1 MAIYYNKNYCNSSY
15 LCYNILI
22 MKKSLTVLLVII
34 VILAFSL
41 SLTGCNQSFG
51 AKNVREQIES
61 NLGWHQSADEVCLY
75 DIFDG
80 DVNVG
85 THASEM
91 CYVYKED
98 VSLSTTV
105 EDQNRTLENFS
116 GYKFLSQTYAEI
128 DGVVYE
134 KYSESYAD
142 LNLSP
147 ALSYTKEVT
156 SDKSVEIITSYDA
169 KRINATFIIDGEITE
184 SSVKYKAGA
193 MLYDNSYVY
202 QFARATDL
210 TSALSVSFPTYSLA
224 NGSADIAKS
233 NFTMSYLSG
242 INALLD
248 NDFLLE
254 RQFVESQ
261 GESSESSEG
270 AFDEKNPVKEE
281 TDEEGNVTITYPF
294 TKTSTIPSYKC
305 TFTNVDSALVRGSVS
320 CCIAANPIKM
330 PDGDRFSKRVVVMIQ
345 EGKMTYKL
353 KSVKYTLKI

>member
-1 MAIYYNKNYCNSSY
+1 
-15 LCYNILI
+15 

-34 VILAFSL
+34 VILTFSL

-98 VSLSTTV
+98 VTLSTTV

-147 ALSYTKEVT
+147 ALS
-156 SDKSVEIITSYDA
+156 
-169 KRINATFIIDGEITE
+169 
-184 SSVKYKAGA
+184 
-193 MLYDNSYVY
+193 
-202 QFARATDL
+202 
-210 TSALSVSFPTYSLA
+210 
-224 NGSADIAKS
+224 
-233 NFTMSYLSG
+233 
-242 INALLD
+242 
-248 NDFLLE
+248 
-254 RQFVESQ
+254 
-261 GESSESSEG
+261 
-270 AFDEKNPVKEE
+270 
-281 TDEEGNVTITYPF
+281 
-294 TKTSTIPSYKC
+294 
-305 TFTNVDSALVRGSVS
+305 
-320 CCIAANPIKM
+320 
-330 PDGDRFSKRVVVMIQ
+330 
-345 EGKMTYKL
+345 
-353 KSVKYTLKI
+353 